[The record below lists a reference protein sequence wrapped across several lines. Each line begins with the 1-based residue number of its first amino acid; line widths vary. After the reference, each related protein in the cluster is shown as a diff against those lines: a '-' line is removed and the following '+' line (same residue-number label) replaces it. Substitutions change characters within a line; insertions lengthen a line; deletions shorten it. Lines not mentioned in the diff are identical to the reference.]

1 MEDVSFMKQH
11 GEIET
16 KVVFVDSSKR
26 DKVAYPDPAL
36 YTIDFDEPMKS
47 VVGVD
52 VLDAVIPS
60 TMYVV
65 DEHNRD
71 FLLYVVGITS
81 SALHQRAVDQM
92 SNYLKWL
99 LNLER
104 PNDDMMAPA
113 SKLNASASA
122 LLRGK
127 ITVQDE
133 RYGDTV
139 DSHLADVPGGP
150 ENDRFIG
157 VRVIDSYKAG
167 AGDPPVG
174 VSVITLMQNNYWIPN
189 AIGWGSERYMF
200 DYINGN
206 ALMIVVSKRTALS
219 SGLPIV
225 CQRLRFPVGNY
236 STMTA
241 IVTAAAD
248 GGGTDDAA
256 TTTGTPAG
264 NAYIQSQSQNADRL
278 LKLRINSGPW
288 NDLLSAQRCLLA
300 IDTSCG
306 MSPVLGY
313 SHFNDTTGNFRSAGR
328 TFITNQVNGALPTTL
343 FDGPGLVNMTGERYV
358 ILRCPEVEAGMYSA
372 GSSSGRSGTGLGLF
386 RLSQPGIL
394 GEQRQDYITVVKRPF
409 HPLGK
414 IDKLTLRFERGTGA
428 GELYDFKGVNH
439 LLVLSIKLL
448 IAKMPDTAVASS
460 LNPNYNP
467 DYIKYQID
475 NRLVSREHNDRSRND
490 QTKLALALSK
500 HESLTNRPDPH
511 YSATTQLQQVEED
524 DEDDDEYEFET
535 ETESED
541 EAIGFDNRQRWSRPL

>member
-16 KVVFVDSSKR
+16 KVVFVDSSQR
-26 DKVAYPDPAL
+26 DKIAYPDPAL

-81 SALHQRAVDQM
+81 SALHQRSVDQM
-92 SNYLKWL
+92 SYYLKWL
-99 LNLER
+99 LNMER
-104 PNDDMMAPA
+104 PIDDMMAPG
-113 SKLNASASA
+113 SKLNASASVV
-122 LLRGK
+122 LRGTLT
-127 ITVQDE
+127 IQDE

-139 DSHLADVPGGP
+139 DTHLADVPGGP
-150 ENDRFIG
+150 ENDRHIG
-157 VRVIDSYKAG
+157 IRIIDSYKAG
-167 AGDPPVG
+167 NGAPPVG
-174 VSVITLMQNNYWIPN
+174 VTVITLMQNNYWIPN
-189 AIGWGSERYMF
+189 AIGWGVERYMF
-200 DYINGN
+200 DYVNGH
-206 ALMIVVSKRTALS
+206 ALMIVVSKRAALS
-219 SGLPIV
+219 TGFPVV

-236 STMTA
+236 STMSS
-241 IVTAAAD
+241 IITAAAD

-256 TTTGTPAG
+256 TTTGTPTG
-264 NAYIQSQSQNADRL
+264 NAYIQSQAQNPDRL
-278 LKLRINSGPW
+278 LKLRINTSPW
-288 NDLLSAQRCLLA
+288 NNLLSAQRCLLA

-306 MSPVLGY
+306 MSPVFGY
-313 SHFNDTTGNFRSAGR
+313 SHFNSSTGSFRSAGR
-328 TFITNQVNGALPTTL
+328 TFITNQVDGAQPTNL

-372 GSSSGRSGTGLGLF
+372 GSSSGKSGTGLGLF

-394 GEQRQDYITVVKRPF
+394 GEQRQDYITVVKRAF

-414 IDKLTLRFERGTGA
+414 IDKLTLRFERGTGS

-448 IAKMPDTAVASS
+448 IAKMPDNAISSS

-467 DYIKYQID
+467 DYIQYQIN
-475 NRLVSREHNDRSRND
+475 NRLAARDSDDRSRND
-490 QTKLALALSK
+490 PTKLSLALSK
-500 HESLTNRPDPH
+500 HEKFTNNPDQ
-511 YSATTQLQQVEED
+511 YYVARQLQESSPD
-524 DEDDDEYEFET
+524 DEDDYYETDTDSEEDNDT
-535 ETESED
+535 E
-541 EAIGFDNRQRWSRPL
+541 IGYDNMRRWSKPV